1 MRTKT
6 RAKQGRARSSAPAT
20 PSSKGPRRPTR
31 RPVASLGPAPAR
43 GRHRATAPAA
53 GLAGGGAVALADL
66 SLLAVESQISEEER
80 IESSKYVP
88 GRPTRLFEEERFV
101 FPESYGRS
109 RVRLLVKDPEWLF
122 AFWDVDARA
131 LDELRARYGE
141 RVVALSRLSLRVSDA
156 AQGGGQLIL
165 LPAGARSWYVRTDAE
180 RRAYRAELGMTLPSG
195 EFRVLATSN
204 TVTVPRRGPSAE
216 TARVTLSWRQAGALP
231 AATPQ
236 AAAAREAASVPA
248 SGPWQPA
255 EPLSAPQHP
264 PSPVAEERPGRRAAA
279 GPGGASDT
287 LGPRPPAGP
296 GGASDAHNRH

>member
-20 PSSKGPRRPTR
+20 PSKGPRRSAR

-43 GRHRATAPAA
+43 GRRRATAPAA
-53 GLAGGGAVALADL
+53 GLAGGGALALADL

-156 AQGGGQLIL
+156 AQGGSQLIL

-231 AATPQ
+231 VATPQ

-264 PSPVAEERPGRRAAA
+264 PSPVVEERPGRRAAS

-287 LGPRPPAGP
+287 LGPLPPAGP